1 MTPDMAEG
9 GSPGS
14 AHPPVDSPPQ
24 KRLRPA
30 LDGSARDRQPE
41 GHRVDRA
48 TWAGAVAR
56 QPLGLA
62 ARLVAGRLVDRATR
76 DGRVRVTAAE
86 LAAFCCLSVRQTA
99 DALATL
105 GSYQLV
111 ARDDRHLVLT
121 DPGREAG
128 R

>member
-1 MTPDMAEG
+1 
-9 GSPGS
+9 
-14 AHPPVDSPPQ
+14 VDSPLQ

-30 LDGSARDRQPE
+30 HEGSARDRQPE

-48 TWAGAVAR
+48 TWAAAIAR

-62 ARLVAGRLVDRATR
+62 VRLIAGQLADRATR
-76 DGRVRVTAAE
+76 DGRVRATAAE
-86 LAAFCCLSVRQTA
+86 LAASCCLSVSQTA

-105 GSYQLV
+105 GSYQLL